1 MNIYVYGKG
10 LITAKFKGKMKKKPQ
25 KNNLKWTW
33 HSHLKKNKKYV
44 IVYLMHSKQ

>member
-10 LITAKFKGKMKKKPQ
+10 LITATFKGKMKKKPQ
-25 KNNLKWTW
+25 KN
-33 HSHLKKNKKYV
+33 V

>member
-25 KNNLKWTW
+25 KKQLKMDMTQ
-33 HSHLKKNKKYV
+33 SFKKKQKKCYS
-44 IVYLMHSKQ
+44 LFNAQ

>member
-33 HSHLKKNKKYV
+33 NSHLKKNKKNV